1 MLPSIAEFNLWQNIT
16 CKWLYSGLMSI
27 NDGTDE
33 ILLTESH
40 GISEQLQDHWSE
52 KSSEEA
58 V

>member
-16 CKWLYSGLMSI
+16 GKWLYRGLVPF
-27 NDGTDE
+27 NGGTDE

-40 GISEQLQDHWSE
+40 GISEQLQYHWSE

>member
-1 MLPSIAEFNLWQNIT
+1 MLPAIAEFNLWQNIAG
-16 CKWLYSGLMSI
+16 KWLYRGLMCI

-52 KSSEEA
+52 KSCEEA